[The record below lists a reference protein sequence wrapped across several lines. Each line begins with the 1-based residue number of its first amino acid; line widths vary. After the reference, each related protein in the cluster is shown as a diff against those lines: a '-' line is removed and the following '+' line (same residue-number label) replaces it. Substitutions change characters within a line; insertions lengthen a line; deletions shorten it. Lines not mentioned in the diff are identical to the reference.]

1 MLIGDAAH
9 AMAPYQAQATNQ
21 ALEDV
26 EGLNAILAHASSRD
40 RIPDFLKTWDSV
52 RRPHASVV
60 QSDSRDSQAK
70 LSTAQSSD
78 AFLRFKPYVPM
89 KEILAR
95 LSAQKAGDI
104 VP

>member
-26 EGLNAILAHASSRD
+26 EGLNTILAEASSRD
-40 RIPDFLKTWDSV
+40 NIPGLLKIWDSI
-52 RRPHASVV
+52 RRPHASEV
-60 QSDSRDSQAK
+60 QGDSRDSQAK
-70 LSTAQSSD
+70 LSTAMSSD
-78 AFLRFKPYVPM
+78 AFLGFKPFVPM

-95 LSAQKAGDI
+95 LSTQRAGNV

>member
-26 EGLNAILAHASSRD
+26 EGLNTILADASSRD
-40 RIPDFLKTWDSV
+40 SIPEFLKIWDAI
-52 RRPHASVV
+52 RRPHASIV

-70 LSTAQSSD
+70 LSTTQSSD
-78 AFLRFKPYVPM
+78 AFLKFKPFVPM
-89 KEILAR
+89 KEALTRLA
-95 LSAQKAGDI
+95 AQTAGN
-104 VP
+104 VAS